1 MENWKA
7 PFIMLMAIGI
17 ANIGAWVYLIAMNL
31 LVLEMTGGS
40 ALAVSGL
47 YLMLPAAALLTNI
60 WGGTL
65 IDRMNKR
72 SILIALDILRAL
84 LIGSLPFFTS
94 LPVIYMIVFLI
105 GIGSSI
111 FQPASTVYITML
123 LDPSQR
129 KRFNAFRSLIDS
141 GAFLVGPA
149 LAGLLLLIGTPSLA
163 LYINAGALLISA
175 LLMLLLP
182 NLGKEASVTGKFSIH
197 LLLKDWQIVK
207 DFSFQNLDVM
217 RVYFVFSSIL
227 VLAAALDSLE
237 AAFSITVLG
246 LSEQRYGLLVSLAG
260 LGIVVGSIIV
270 SIRAHQFSAAFLM
283 ASGAVFTA
291 VGYLVYAVAAG
302 FQGAAAGFLILAF
315 SLAFANT
322 GFQTYIQNHI
332 PVGVMGRVLS
342 IYGLLEALAV
352 ILLTVSAGA
361 AAELF
366 SIRPVIVGGSLCMLL
381 MGILVVYTLLNNGR
395 KYLEPTAASP
405 ADLDGVSYQNDKS
418 GCPP

>member
-1 MENWKA
+1 MGHWKA
-7 PFIMLMAIGI
+7 PLIMLMAIGI
-17 ANIGAWVYLIAMNL
+17 ANIGAWVYLIAINL
-31 LVLEMTGGS
+31 RVFEMAGGS
-40 ALAVSGL
+40 VLAVSVL
-47 YLMLPAAALLTNI
+47 YLMQPAASVLTNV

-72 SILIALDILRAL
+72 SILIALDILRAS
-84 LIGSLPFFTS
+84 LIGSLPFVTS

-105 GIGSSI
+105 GVGSSI
-111 FQPASTVYITML
+111 FQPASMVYITML

-175 LLMLLLP
+175 LLTMLLP
-182 NLGKEASVTGKFSIH
+182 NLGKEASVAGNFSVH

-217 RVYFVFSSIL
+217 RVYFIFSTIL

-260 LGIVVGSIIV
+260 LGIIAGSILV
-270 SIRAHQFSAAFLM
+270 SIWAYQFSAAFLM

-291 VGYLVYAVAAG
+291 IGYLVYAGAAG
-302 FQGAAAGFLILAF
+302 FKGAAAGFLILAF

-322 GFQTYIQNHI
+322 GFQTYVQDHI
-332 PVGVMGRVLS
+332 PVAVMGRVLS
-342 IYGLLEALAV
+342 IYSLLEALAV
-352 ILLTVSAGA
+352 ILLTVSAGV
-361 AAELF
+361 AAEFF
-366 SIRPVIVGGSLCMLL
+366 SIRPVIIGGSVCMLL
-381 MGILVVYTLLNNGR
+381 MGVLVVCTLVKTKRNTLSQPPLRQPVLNKEN
-395 KYLEPTAASP
+395 S
-405 ADLDGVSYQNDKS
+405 
-418 GCPP
+418 

>member
-1 MENWKA
+1 MGHWKA
-7 PFIMLMAIGI
+7 PLIMLMAIGI
-17 ANIGAWVYLIAMNL
+17 ANIGAWVYLIALNL
-31 LVLEMTGGS
+31 RVLEMAGGS
-40 ALAVSGL
+40 VLAVSVL
-47 YLMLPAAALLTNI
+47 YLMQPAASVLTNV

-72 SILIALDILRAL
+72 SILIALDILRAS
-84 LIGSLPFFTS
+84 LIGSLPFVTS
-94 LPVIYMIVFLI
+94 LPVIYMIVFLN
-105 GIGSSI
+105 GVGSSI
-111 FQPASTVYITML
+111 FQPASMVYVTLL

-175 LLMLLLP
+175 LLTMMLP
-182 NLGKEASVTGKFSIH
+182 NLGKEASVAENFSVH

-207 DFSFQNLDVM
+207 DFSFQNLNVM

-227 VLAAALDSLE
+227 FLAAALDSLE

-260 LGIVVGSIIV
+260 LGIIVGSIIV
-270 SIRAHQFSAAFLM
+270 SLWAYQFSAAFLM

-291 VGYLVYAVAAG
+291 VGYLVYSV
-302 FQGAAAGFLILAF
+302 AAGFLILAF
-315 SLAFANT
+315 FLAFANT
-322 GFQTYIQNHI
+322 GFQTYVQDHI
-332 PVGVMGRVLS
+332 PVAVMGRVLS

-366 SIRPVIVGGSLCMLL
+366 SIRPVIVGGSMCMLM
-381 MGILVVYTLLNNGR
+381 MGVLVVYTLVKNEM
-395 KYLEPTAASP
+395 KYLKPVAASP
-405 ADLDGVSYQNDKS
+405 AGFKKKERSK
-418 GCPP
+418 